1 MRVSNYSLNEAI
13 ETARKKNARKKGVKY
28 SSLKGKPG
36 SKIAKRLS
44 RNKLRRD
51 IYHQRMGIV

>member
-1 MRVSNYSLNEAI
+1 MRVSDHRLNGMI
-13 ETARKKNARKKGVKY
+13 ETARKKRAKKKGVKY

-36 SKIAKRLS
+36 SKMAKRLS

-51 IYHQRMGIV
+51 IYQGRMGII